1 MCYTY
6 LQTKTKVDIM
16 RKSKVSKTAAKV
28 LSDAIYDTLKCCAN
42 ADERRT
48 LVNLN
53 NNIIKQ
59 WDLGNVSM
67 ESVDIMVDCF
77 DRERAE
83 RGE

>member
-1 MCYTY
+1 
-6 LQTKTKVDIM
+6 M

-28 LSDAIYDTLKCCAN
+28 IAVAISDTLNLCRTPE
-42 ADERRT
+42 ERAV

-59 WDLGNVSM
+59 WDIGNISM

-77 DRERAE
+77 DRERAKLAE
-83 RGE
+83 K